1 MTRSAQIGTSPT
13 ITTPEG
19 RHWTRGGLLVA
30 LVRATW
36 SARAWWATG
45 HVVLGAVLGVVTA
58 LTVLVLA
65 ALTVGLAVTVA
76 PAAVT
81 LVQLLIFNRLFT
93 LWQRSRFSALLDVDI
108 PPLPHRRDPSIFRWM
123 QAEVRTGR
131 TWRQVG
137 YHILAGV
144 LGPVSGLVLV
154 GTWSVG
160 LALCTAFLYPGGLSG
175 VIPTG
180 QDGPAG
186 RALLTATGLV
196 LVFAA
201 PWLARALAAV
211 DVALARTLL
220 GPGVR
225 DELARRVESL
235 TASRAAV
242 VQAADAERRRIER
255 DLHDGTQQR
264 LTSLAL
270 NLGIAR
276 ATLTDLPA
284 PAREA
289 IVQAHDEAKQASAE
303 LRDFVRGMYPA
314 VLHDR
319 GLDAA
324 LSGIAARAPLPVRMR
339 VTVGERASPA
349 VEAVAYFVVS
359 EALANVAKHAHA
371 SVVDVAVERVGD
383 RLRITISD
391 DGCGGADGHRGSGL
405 KGLAQRTRSVDG
417 TLRVDSPAG
426 GPTTIVAVLPCG
438 S

>member
-1 MTRSAQIGTSPT
+1 M
-13 ITTPEG
+13 
-19 RHWTRGGLLVA
+19 
-30 LVRATW
+30 RATW

-58 LTVLVLA
+58 FTMLVLA

-123 QAEVRTGR
+123 LAEVRAGR

-137 YHILAGV
+137 YHVLAGV

-225 DELARRVESL
+225 DELTRRVESL

>member
-1 MTRSAQIGTSPT
+1 
-13 ITTPEG
+13 
-19 RHWTRGGLLVA
+19 
-30 LVRATW
+30 VRATW

-58 LTVLVLA
+58 FTVLVLA
-65 ALTVGLAVTVA
+65 ALTVGFAVTVA

-93 LWQRSRFSALLDVDI
+93 SWQRSRFIALLDVDI
-108 PPLPHRRDPSIFRWM
+108 PPLPHRRDPSVFRWM
-123 QAEVRTGR
+123 LAEVRAGS
-131 TWRQVG
+131 TWRQLG
-137 YHILAGV
+137 YHVLAGV
-144 LGPVSGLVLV
+144 LGPVGGLVLV
-154 GTWSVG
+154 STWSVG
-160 LALCTAFLYPGGLSG
+160 LALCAAFLYPGGLAG
-175 VIPTG
+175 VSPTG

-186 RALLTATGLV
+186 RALLTVTGLV

-314 VLHDR
+314 VLYDR

-339 VTVGERASPA
+339 VTLGERASPA

-417 TLRVDSPAG
+417 TLHVDSPAG
-426 GPTTIVAVLPCG
+426 GPTTISAVLPCG